1 MGGYKMNY
9 KLCKDNHTYTFSKD
23 NLPALKVN
31 SGDTIEIDTLDC
43 FSNQIKTSSDTLEKM
58 DWGKINPATGPIFI
72 EEAKCGDTLKIT
84 IDNID
89 VSSQGVMSAGKDLGP
104 LGSYLD
110 GNSTKIIPI
119 VNNMAIF
126 DETLS
131 FPLNPMVGVI
141 GVAPAE
147 PYINTGTPGPYGG
160 NMDNVM
166 ITTGATL
173 YLPIFI
179 DGALFSLGDLH
190 AAMGDGE
197 IGETGIEVSGTVTV
211 KLEVIKNL
219 KLHNPVVINET
230 LFTTIASALTLDEAV
245 NTSSIDMLQ
254 LLAERLALDKKTIA
268 MLMSAVGH
276 CEICQ
281 VVDPLKT
288 ARFVM
293 SKLILNKYNFIF

>member
-1 MGGYKMNY
+1 MNF
-9 KLCKDNHTYTFSKD
+9 KLSKDNHTFIFSKD
-23 NLPALKVN
+23 NIPALKVN
-31 SGDTIEIDTLDC
+31 SGDTIEINTLDC
-43 FSNQIKTSSDTLEKM
+43 FSNQLNTPSDTLDKM
-58 DWGKINPATGPIFI
+58 DWGKINPVTGPIFV

-84 IDNID
+84 IENINI
-89 VSSQGVMSAGKDLGP
+89 SSEGVMSAGKDLGP

-119 VNNMAIF
+119 VDNMAIF

-131 FPLNPMVGVI
+131 FPLNPMVGVM

-147 PYINTGTPGPYGG
+147 AYINTGTPGTHGG
-160 NMDNVM
+160 NMDNTM
-166 ITTGATL
+166 ISTGATL
-173 YLPIFI
+173 FLPIFI

-197 IGETGIEVSGTVTV
+197 IGETGIEVSGTVIV

-219 KLHNPVVINET
+219 KLNNPVLINET
-230 LFTTIASALTLDEAV
+230 LFTTIASAVTLDEAV
-245 NTSSIDMLQ
+245 NTSAIDMLQ
-254 LLAERLALDKKTIA
+254 LLSERLDLDKNTIA

-276 CEICQ
+276 SEICQ

-293 SKLILNKYNFIF
+293 SKMILNKYNFIF